1 MTSLANVF
9 NSDSVGSGGPG
20 PTTSTWEDVLT
31 NGNTS
36 GVNSAI
42 ISTGQTL
49 KFIDGINISGGNT
62 SNVTGTPAISSVLIG
77 GGVTG
82 SSTECTVIG
91 KSANAGANQGS
102 TLVGNTASCTGGG
115 AVSVGWNSSA
125 ALGGTALGWLA
136 QATGNNSVSLGVNS
150 STGLFANAVAIGSG
164 VVASAASQIQ
174 LGDAAFTTNIR
185 GALTMGTGVATNTT
199 LAGILTVGN
208 CAGVPTGAAA
218 NGSLIYNS
226 TGSALY
232 AKVGGTWNVVQTS
245 APATPTIASVLTAGN
260 TTNAG
265 QALIFT
271 SGVTIGSAAVAPS
284 TGTPAVNSVLIGGGT
299 TGSGGNC
306 VVIGRSATT
315 STFGFCTAVGS
326 AATVTAANG
335 TAIGY
340 NATAAGTATA
350 VGYLSVANASNSTA
364 VGSSANVGT
373 FVDCTSL
380 GKGAVCSGP
389 QSIAVG
395 SSTNTNTSTA
405 ATILGTFATMGTVC
419 DNSILV
425 GTSATIGNGTTD
437 AIVIGKSATLG
448 AGANG
453 SILIGTS
460 ASLSASSANNTLI
473 GIGITNS
480 TATSVNNSAVG
491 ANISFTAGAS
501 STNTIALGAGTVV
514 PPGSADS
521 VFFTSNFAS
530 TTSAS
535 GTAVSI
541 DANGR
546 FHANTSSIRYKQDVK
561 PLRDPERILQI
572 RCVDYAMKNSEEYGM
587 SCGCPAYILDEAGN
601 SVKNDCDG
609 LKCGVR
615 DVGMIAEEIANADLS
630 EFVVFGPD
638 PNDPT
643 KRQCRS
649 IKYDRLTGPIIEC
662 LKIQKYRMEFLDDE
676 NKSLLD
682 KITTLEV
689 ANTAMKSKLDWL
701 ESKVIMAGL

>member
-82 SSTECTVIG
+82 SSTECTIIG

-232 AKVGGTWNVVQTS
+232 ARVGGAWNVVQTS
-245 APATPTIASVLTAGN
+245 APATPALSSVLAAGN
-260 TTNAG
+260 SSGASDIIMSGGQNITYASMVRIGGNATTPRAGVNATG
-265 QALIFT
+265 IA
-271 SGVTIGSAAVAPS
+271 IGSNSGNTVNANMANS
-284 TGTPAVNSVLIGGGT
+284 TCVGNSAFT
-299 TGSGGNC
+299 QSN
-306 VVIGRSATT
+306 
-315 STFGFCTAVGS
+315 
-326 AATVTAANG
+326 NG
-335 TAIGY
+335 TAIGASSSTDGRGVSVGASSISSL
-340 NATAAGTATA
+340 NSIAIGASSSTGSGSQAISIGATAALGSLCDSSIAI
-350 VGYLSVANASNSTA
+350 GYA
-364 VGSSANVGT
+364 
-373 FVDCTSL
+373 CTSL
-380 GKGAVCSGP
+380 
-389 QSIAVG
+389 
-395 SSTNTNTSTA
+395 
-405 ATILGTFATMGTVC
+405 
-419 DNSILV
+419 NSI
-425 GTSATIGNGTTD
+425 TD
-437 AIVIGKSATLG
+437 SIVIGRASQTVSIDGIGIGRQTSSSGTRSISMGAAVANHANNSDCTLLG
-448 AGANG
+448 ANIANTTTGNINISILGASGRVTAGANSTDCVG
-453 SILIGTS
+453 LGKGVVIPAGVTNRIYGT
-460 ASLSASSANNTLI
+460 
-473 GIGITNS
+473 
-480 TATSVNNSAVG
+480 TAWSAV
-491 ANISFTAGAS
+491 TA
-501 STNTIALGAGTVV
+501 AGGTGLVCDAAT
-514 PPGSADS
+514 GRIYL
-521 VFFTSNFAS
+521 TS
-530 TTSAS
+530 
-535 GTAVSI
+535 
-541 DANGR
+541 
-546 FHANTSSIRYKQDVK
+546 SSIRYKQNVK
-561 PLRDPERILQI
+561 PLQDPERVLQLEA
-572 RCVDYAMKNSEEYGM
+572 VTYNMKKGYCN
-587 SCGCPAYILDEAGN
+587 CPDFKLNENGE
-601 SVKNDCDG
+601 SVPNDCDG
-609 LKCGVR
+609 CCES
-615 DVGMIAEEIANADLS
+615 DVGAIAEQLANVGLED
-630 EFVVFGPD
+630 FVNFEPD
-638 PNDPT
+638 PDRPG
-643 KRQCRS
+643 KMRCRS
-649 IKYDRLTGPIIEC
+649 IKYERLTVACIEV
-662 LKIQKYRMEFLDDE
+662 LKKQKYRMEFLDDE
-676 NKSLLD
+676 NKALLD
-682 KITTLEV
+682 KITTQEV
-689 ANTAMKSKLDWL
+689 TITAMQSKLDWL